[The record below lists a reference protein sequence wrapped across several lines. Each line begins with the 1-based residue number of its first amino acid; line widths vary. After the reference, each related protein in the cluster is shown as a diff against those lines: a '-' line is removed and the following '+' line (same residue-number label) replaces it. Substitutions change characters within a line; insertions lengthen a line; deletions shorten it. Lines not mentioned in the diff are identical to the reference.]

1 MGKITRTK
9 IVVELLLETAIKAN
23 DTNKV
28 INLLYENYFETAV
41 GISRR
46 LGVEEKSKDKKGK
59 DIVQDAMEKMWQVLK
74 KQDGFVRFEGAL
86 KSAPELLKYFYTI
99 VHNESLNT
107 LRKRGTELLE
117 QVEHLPSIKE
127 DSISDKIDQEILKRL
142 LRKKLGDHK
151 YKILEL
157 YNQGYSLQDI
167 ADEMG
172 MQLSNVKYHKLDAE
186 RKAERILLNTRQ

>member
-28 INLLYENYFETAV
+28 INLLYEIYFETAV

-46 LGVEEKSKDKKGK
+46 RGVEQKFRDVEGE
-59 DIVQDAMEKMWQVLK
+59 DIVQVAMIKMWQVLK

-99 VHNESLNT
+99 VRNESLNT
-107 LRKRGTELLE
+107 LKKRGTELLE
-117 QVEHLPSIKE
+117 QVESLQSIKE
-127 DSISDKIDQEILKRL
+127 ESISDKIDLEILKRVL
-142 LRKKLGDHK
+142 NKNLSSDK

-172 MQLSNVKYHKLDAE
+172 MQLSNVKYHKRDAE
-186 RKAERILLNTRQ
+186 RKAEQILLNAQK